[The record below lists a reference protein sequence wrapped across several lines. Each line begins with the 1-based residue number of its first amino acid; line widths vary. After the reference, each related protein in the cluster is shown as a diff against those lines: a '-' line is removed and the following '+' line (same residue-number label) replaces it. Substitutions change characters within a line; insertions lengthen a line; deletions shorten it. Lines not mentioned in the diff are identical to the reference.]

1 VVGLSRGRPLTRPD
15 PADQAFAAFCSAGL
29 WPGLGSTLA
38 AELPLGGISGPD
50 DVSTEALARLPR
62 VGRLRAGR
70 LFSAFLAAQ
79 PAYEVVQLL
88 LSAGLSARLAGRAV
102 EIFGAGAHRLLR
114 DDPWRLL
121 QLPGVDVA
129 AADALARAAIAG
141 VQLSDPRRSRA
152 LVGYLLTQ
160 AAREGHTVWPV
171 SEVELDLQL
180 YRISE
185 PDRAI
190 ADACASEA
198 VQAVEREGG
207 AVGPGA
213 GDAAAAE
220 PMLALTRYALAEAEI
235 AASVRRLTRSAAP
248 LVRPAPKSRTAKA
261 KDRGAKAGNQPADPD
276 GLDDVQRSAVTNALK
291 HGVSVL
297 TGGPGTGKSRTVAT
311 VVREA
316 GRAGKSVAL
325 AAPTGR
331 AAKRLA
337 ELCDAEAM
345 TIHRLL
351 GVQPRSG
358 DSGEVDFSAGFARGT
373 EWPLDENLVVVD
385 EASMLDVELA
395 AALLRACADGTH
407 LMIVGDS
414 AQLPSI
420 GPGQVLADLIDS
432 GTVPVVELLTLYRQD
447 AGGAIAR
454 LATAVR
460 AGQLPAVESPDRE
473 VVIVAAR
480 GSADCAHRVVQLMTD
495 SIPRALGIEV
505 DQIQVVTPVHRG
517 PAGTI
522 ELNAALKARL
532 NPSPSRKSAHRFDP
546 GDRVVATANHLEATP
561 TGFANGEVGTVTAVR
576 DRVVTI
582 DFGTS
587 SPALAEVSGKTLAD
601 ISHGW
606 AITVHRA
613 QGSEFPGVIVVLPP
627 EAARMLSRPLVY
639 TALTRAQRHLSVVH
653 GSGPAL
659 VRAVRDIGAKPRRT
673 LLVAALRGDAVS
685 GS

>member
-1 VVGLSRGRPLTRPD
+1 VPQDVTVAALVGLPK
-15 PADQAFAAFCSAGL
+15 
-29 WPGLGSTLA
+29 
-38 AELPLGGISGPD
+38 
-50 DVSTEALARLPR
+50 
-62 VGRLRAGR
+62 VGQLRAGR

-88 LSAGLSARLAGRAV
+88 QAAGLPARLAGRAV
-102 EIFGAGAHRLLR
+102 DIFGTGAHRLLR

-121 QLPGVDVA
+121 QLPGVDVPD
-129 AADALARAAIAG
+129 ADALARVALPG
-141 VQLSDPRRSRA
+141 VELSDPRRSRA
-152 LVGYLLTQ
+152 LVGFVL
-160 AAREGHTVWPV
+160 ARVAREGHTVWPA
-171 SEVELDLQL
+171 SEVKLDLEL
-180 YRISE
+180 FRIPD
-185 PDRAI
+185 PDRAV
-190 ADACASEA
+190 ADACAGET
-198 VQAVEREGG
+198 VQQV
-207 AVGPGA
+207 
-213 GDAAAAE
+213 AE
-220 PMLALTRYALAEAEI
+220 DPDPMLALARYAAAEAEI
-235 AASVRRLTRSAAP
+235 AESVHRLIDSAAP
-248 LVRPAPKSRTAKA
+248 FAAPAKKARRTKQA
-261 KDRGAKAGNQPADPD
+261 ADGPD
-276 GLDDVQRSAVTNALK
+276 GLDEVQRSAVTNALA

-316 GRAGKSVAL
+316 GRVGKSVAL

-358 DSGEVDFSAGFARGT
+358 DSGEIDFSAGFARGA
-373 EWPLDENLVVVD
+373 EWPLDEDLVVVD

-420 GPGQVLADLIDS
+420 GPGQVLADLIASDA
-432 GTVPVVELLTLYRQD
+432 VPVVELATLYRQD

-460 AGQLPAVESPDRE
+460 AGELPPVDSPDRE
-473 VVIVAAR
+473 VVIVPAR
-480 GSADCAHRVVQLMTD
+480 GSSDCARRVVQLMTD
-495 SIPRALGIEV
+495 SIPRALGIET

-522 ELNAALKARL
+522 ELNAALKAEL
-532 NPSPSRKSAHRFDP
+532 NPSPFRKAANRFDP
-546 GDRVVATANHLEATP
+546 GDRVVATANHLEASP

-576 DRVVTI
+576 DKVVTI
-582 DFGTS
+582 DFGTGV
-587 SPALAEVSGKTLAD
+587 PALSEVSGKMLAD

-613 QGSEFPGVIVVLPP
+613 QGSEFRGVIVVLPP

-639 TALTRAQRHLSVVH
+639 TALTRARAHLSVVH

-659 VRAVRDIGAKPRRT
+659 ARAVRTVGATPRRT
-673 LLVAALRGDAVS
+673 MLVPLLREKQVIMG
-685 GS
+685 G

>member
-1 VVGLSRGRPLTRPD
+1 M
-15 PADQAFAAFCSAGL
+15 

-38 AELPLGGISGPD
+38 AELAQAGIGSPA
-50 DVSTEALARLPR
+50 DVSVEALSRLPR

-70 LFSAFLAAQ
+70 LFSAYLAAQ

-88 LSAGLSARLAGRAV
+88 LAADLPVRLAGRAV
-102 EIFGAGAHRLLR
+102 EVFGAGAHRLLR

-121 QLPGVDVA
+121 QLPGVDVPD
-129 AADALARAAIAG
+129 ADALARAAIAG
-141 VQLSDPRRSRA
+141 VGLSDPRRSRA
-152 LVGYLLTQ
+152 LVGFVL
-160 AAREGHTVWPV
+160 ARASREGHTVWPV
-171 SEVELDLQL
+171 SQVRHDLEL
-180 YRISE
+180 YRIPD

-190 ADACASEA
+190 ADACAGEA
-198 VQAVEREGG
+198 VQAVT
-207 AVGPGA
+207 GPPVDEA
-213 GDAAAAE
+213 DSTPATADSAPATADFTPAAAE
-220 PMLALTRYALAEAEI
+220 PMLALTRYAAAEAQI
-235 AASVRRLTRSAAP
+235 AESVRRLVDSASP
-248 LVRPAPKSRTAKA
+248 LTRPAK
-261 KDRGAKAGNQPADPD
+261 KAGRSKKGAGEIAAAKQAGAEKADPD
-276 GLDDVQRSAVTNALK
+276 GLDDVQRSAVLNALT

-316 GRAGKSVAL
+316 GRVGKSVAL

-345 TIHRLL
+345 TIHRML
-351 GVQPRSG
+351 GVQPRSN
-358 DSGEVDFSAGFARGT
+358 DSGEIDFSAGFARGAD
-373 EWPLDENLVVVD
+373 WPLDEDLVVVD

-420 GPGQVLADLIDS
+420 GPGQVLADLIAS
-432 GTVPVVELLTLYRQD
+432 QAVPVVELTTLYRQE

-460 AGQLPAVESPDRE
+460 AGQLPAVDSPDRE
-473 VVIVAAR
+473 VVIVPAR

-495 SIPRALGIEV
+495 SIPRALGIEA

-532 NPSPSRKSAHRFDP
+532 NPSPFRKGANRFDP
-546 GDRVVATANHLEATP
+546 GDRVVATANHLEASP

-576 DRVVTI
+576 DKVVTI
-582 DFGTS
+582 DFGTT
-587 SPALAEVSGKTLAD
+587 SPALAEVSGKALAD

-613 QGSEFPGVIVVLPP
+613 QGSEFRGVIVVLPP
-627 EAARMLSRPLVY
+627 EASRMLSRPLVY
-639 TALTRAQRHLSVVH
+639 TALTRARAHLSVVH

-673 LLVAALRGDAVS
+673 MLAASLRSAS
-685 GS
+685 ER

>member
-1 VVGLSRGRPLTRPD
+1 M
-15 PADQAFAAFCSAGL
+15 FAAFCAAGL

-38 AELPLGGISGPD
+38 AELPGAGIRGPD
-50 DVSTEALARLPR
+50 DVSVAALAGLPR
-62 VGRLRAGR
+62 VGQLRAGR

-88 LSAGLSARLAGRAV
+88 LAAGLPARLAGRAV
-102 EIFGAGAHRLLR
+102 ETFGAGAHRLLR

-121 QLPGVDVA
+121 QLPGVDVPD
-129 AADALARAAIAG
+129 ADALARVAIAG

-152 LVGYLLTQ
+152 LVGYVLAR
-160 AAREGHTVWPV
+160 AAREGHTRWPV
-171 SEVELDLQL
+171 AEVKLDLQL
-180 YRISE
+180 YRI
-185 PDRAI
+185 PDPDQAI
-190 ADACASEA
+190 ADACAGEA
-198 VQAVEREGG
+198 VQAVE
-207 AVGPGA
+207 AVR
-213 GDAAAAE
+213 AAAAHPARTASETEPEAE
-220 PMLALTRYALAEAEI
+220 PMLALTRYAVAEQEI
-235 AASVRRLTRSAAP
+235 ADSVRRLADSAAP
-248 LVRPAPKSRTAKA
+248 LVPRTKKAAKSRAKTE
-261 KDRGAKAGNQPADPD
+261 PD
-276 GLDDVQRSAVTNALK
+276 GLDEVQRSAVANALA

-297 TGGPGTGKSRTVAT
+297 TGGPGTGKSRTIAT

-316 GRAGKSVAL
+316 GRAGRSVAL

-337 ELCDAEAM
+337 ELCDTEAM
-345 TIHRLL
+345 TIHRML
-351 GVQPRSG
+351 GVQARTST
-358 DSGEVDFSAGFARGT
+358 DSGEVDFNAGFARGT
-373 EWPLDENLVVVD
+373 EWPLDEDLIVVD

-414 AQLPSI
+414 AQHPSI
-420 GPGQVLADLIDS
+420 GPGHVLADLIES
-432 GTVPVVELLTLYRQD
+432 ATVPVVELSTLYRQD

-460 AGQLPAVESPDRE
+460 TGALPAVDSPDRE
-473 VVIVAAR
+473 VVIVPAR

-495 SIPRALGIEV
+495 SIPRALGIEP

-532 NPSPSRKSAHRFDP
+532 NPSPFKKAAGRFDP

-561 TGFANGEVGTVTAVR
+561 TGFANGEVGTVTGVR
-576 DRVVTI
+576 DKVVTI
-582 DFGTS
+582 DFGTT
-587 SPALAEVSGKTLAD
+587 SPALAEVSGKMLAD

-613 QGSEFPGVIVVLPP
+613 QGSEFRGVIVVLPP
-627 EAARMLSRPLVY
+627 EAGRMLSRPLVY

-673 LLVAALRGDAVS
+673 MLADLLRAGGRPAAAS
-685 GS
+685 